1 MVTSPIEQPF
11 AAELVSE
18 TFNWTKAFAIARLI
32 LAVFGFA
39 LALAG
44 PGQLTV
50 LWSCFTLY
58 AAGLLR
64 WRRMDRHLPTFR
76 LLVDTVFLLLCAA
89 LPAPYAAIAT
99 ALFYLFVL
107 LAAALL
113 HTMREVLLVVTL
125 SIVFFYLARPTEIVA
140 FPPALLL
147 AGIAVAVMALQ
158 KKALQERLAAATRQA
173 VMSRSEVEHARE
185 DERQRMAADFH
196 DGPLQSFVG
205 LQMRLEV
212 VRKLLDR
219 DPNLAREEIL
229 QLQELLKAQS
239 AELRTFVRS
248 MRPVE
253 VDGAGLV
260 PSLRKLVEGFGKESG
275 MSASFV
281 GGNTRVSPD
290 SQTSLELLQIVRE
303 ALHNVQ
309 KHSKASRVT
318 VGVGRD
324 GNALELSVEDDG
336 TGFPFSGAYTLEELE
351 LLRLGPVSIR
361 RRVRNLGGEML
372 LDSQPGKGASLKIR
386 VPL

>member
-1 MVTSPIEQPF
+1 VATSPPEKPV
-11 AAELVSE
+11 AAEPVSPA
-18 TFNWTKAFAIARLI
+18 FNWTKAFAIVRLI

-39 LALAG
+39 LALSG

-50 LWSCFTLY
+50 LWGCFTLY

-64 WRRMDRHLPTFR
+64 WRRMDHHLPSFR

-125 SIVFFYLARPTEIVA
+125 TIVFFYLARPTEIVA
-140 FPPALLL
+140 
-147 AGIAVAVMALQ
+147 AVMALQ

-229 QLQELLKAQS
+229 QLQELLKTQS
-239 AELRTFVRS
+239 AELRAFVRS

-318 VGVGRD
+318 VGVGRE
-324 GNALELSVEDDG
+324 GNALELSIEDDG
-336 TGFPFSGAYTLEELE
+336 TGFPFSGAYTLGELE

-372 LDSQPGKGASLKIR
+372 LDSQPRKGASLKIR